1 MVTTI
6 PAPSRFTALPDGQ
19 TPAATVVTSSSA
31 DSASRFSMAP
41 RRAQGCPGPHPHRS
55 SVMTTT
61 SAPLQETGI
70 ADAID
75 DDGPAHP
82 HAPIVGKIRLATLAS
97 ASPQTTTPGRGPR

>member
-19 TPAATVVTSSSA
+19 TPAATVVTSSST
-31 DSASRFSMAP
+31 DSASRLSMAP
-41 RRAQGCPGPHPHRS
+41 RAQGCPGPHPHRS

-97 ASPQTTTPGRGPR
+97 ASPQTTTAGRGPR

>member
-6 PAPSRFTALPDGQ
+6 PVPGRFTALPDGQ
-19 TPAATVVTSSSA
+19 TPAATVVTSSST
-31 DSASRFSMAP
+31 DSASRLSMAP
-41 RRAQGCPGPHPHRS
+41 RRARLSWPAPHRS
-55 SVMTTT
+55 SVMTKT

-82 HAPIVGKIRLATLAS
+82 HAPIVGKIRLATPAS
-97 ASPQTTTPGRGPR
+97 ASPQTTTAGRRPR

>member
-19 TPAATVVTSSSA
+19 TPAATVVTSSST
-31 DSASRFSMAP
+31 DSASRLSMAP

-61 SAPLQETGI
+61 SALQETGI

-75 DDGPAHP
+75 DDGLAHP